1 MIRAEAKAEAA
12 RTAKA
17 LRRALIAFGGA
28 VLIEGLAVWTVTR
41 AGGLALDCLV
51 RLRKRLHAVRSR
63 ICGAL
68 KGVLE
73 IVV

>member
-1 MIRAEAKAEAA
+1 MRVEAKAETF
-12 RTAKA
+12 RTARA

-28 VLIEGLAVWTVTR
+28 VLIEGLAVWTLTR

-51 RLRKRLHAVRSR
+51 RLRRLRRAVRSR

-68 KGVLE
+68 KGVR
-73 IVV
+73 